1 MSDEDDS
8 STTSSDMDRKYQPPP
23 PSDLP
28 HPQGRMTKDD
38 LHQWSIYRQNL
49 TSSIAESVLAPL
61 VGGRSNG
68 PLPYGNFQMHDQ
80 SIESVL
86 HQGRQDDYLLGD
98 KGDIYLK
105 FGLPRVA
112 VQRNDQQ
119 QQLHHQQQYRLYK
132 PGGQFLQQSSAV
144 ARKTQSEMD
153 IRRAVLD
160 APSGRGPYL
169 GTSKFSGSLEN
180 GLDLLGTA
188 VAAANTRATNS
199 PMPQY
204 AHSDVAGPTV
214 STVCLIIFLFA
225 YEVSSKTT
233 VIYLFLLR
241 FLTLFAWIIVCNV

>member
-1 MSDEDDS
+1 MNNEGGDNDDDADEETMVAS
-8 STTSSDMDRKYQPPP
+8 PVLDRKYQPPP
-23 PSDLP
+23 PSSDLP

-112 VQRNDQQ
+112 LQRHDQQ
-119 QQLHHQQQYRLYK
+119 QQHQWKLYK
-132 PGGQFLQQSSAV
+132 AGGQFLQSG
-144 ARKTQSEMD
+144 RKTQSEMD
-153 IRRAVLD
+153 IRRAVLE
-160 APSGRGPYL
+160 APAGRGPYF
-169 GTSKFSGSLEN
+169 GGNSKLSGSLEN
-180 GLDLLGTA
+180 GLDLLGL
-188 VAAANTRATNS
+188 TRADTGATNS

-204 AHSDVAGPTV
+204 AQSDVAGPTV
-214 STVCLIIFLFA
+214 SKFA
-225 YEVSSKTT
+225 
-233 VIYLFLLR
+233 
-241 FLTLFAWIIVCNV
+241 